1 MGGQPLSTGTQIA
14 GRKPRHQLMRILG
27 LGFGLAVVFGST
39 IGVGIL
45 RLPGTVAA
53 ELGNAWLILALW
65 VAGGIYALLAA
76 ASVSELAAMLPQ
88 AGGFYVYSRR
98 AFGVPVGFA
107 VGWGDWLNNCIVLA
121 FGSVAAAEYLGV
133 LVPSLAGRERTVA
146 LLLLV
151 SLTLVHWMGLRLSS
165 VVLQISSSATAVTL
179 IVLAAA
185 CLIHV
190 GAPDSALR
198 RPLVTAPARVIAIFA
213 AMIVAM
219 RAVVVTYDGWYEAI
233 YFAEEDK
240 DPARNLPRAIL
251 GGVVVV
257 TGLYLLMN
265 VAFLSVMPMA
275 QLAASKL
282 PAADAARIV
291 FGSTSLSRLSGNFVT
306 LLSLLTLLSLV
317 NSVMLGAPRI
327 LFAVARDGL
336 FPEKVSDVSA
346 TGTPRPALFL
356 SSLAAVTL
364 VASGSLDSIVTVGS
378 YTIAAVYCANYVAL
392 FVLRRREPQ
401 LKRPFRA
408 WGYPWSTAMVLVGS
422 VLFLAAAVHEDPAAA
437 LRALVLLSISVP
449 VYFVIRFFQRA
460 SSSS

>member
-1 MGGQPLSTGTQIA
+1 
-14 GRKPRHQLMRILG
+14 MRILG

-39 IGVGIL
+39 VGVGIL

-98 AFGVPVGFA
+98 AFGVPAGFA

-165 VVLQISSSATAVTL
+165 VLLQISSSATAVTL

-198 RPLVTAPARVIAIFA
+198 RPLVTAPASVIAIFA

-240 DPARNLPRAIL
+240 DPARNIPRAIL

-257 TGLYLLMN
+257 SGLYLLMN

-291 FGSTSLSRLSGNFVT
+291 FGATSLSRLSGNFVT

-336 FPEKVSDVSA
+336 FPEKVSNVSA

-364 VASGSLDSIVTVGS
+364 VASGSLASIVTVGS
-378 YTIAAVYCANYVAL
+378 FTIAAVYCANYVAL

-437 LRALVLLSISVP
+437 LHALVLLSISVP
-449 VYFVIRFFQRA
+449 VYFVIRYFQRA